1 VEKNEETLI
10 NREKVN
16 KPFVRSV
23 YSIGH
28 ADLNAGHLAYVP
40 EMANRVGFRV
50 IEARPDLSPYAFTI
64 ELKISMTNPIFVAEL
79 EADATTDT

>member
-1 VEKNEETLI
+1 MEKNEETLV
-10 NREKVN
+10 NAEKVH

-23 YSIGH
+23 YGIGH
-28 ADLNAGHLAYVP
+28 RDLSAGHLIYVP
-40 EMANRVGFRV
+40 QMANRVGFRV

-79 EADATTDT
+79 GADATADA